1 MLWRSSRQTCDDSA
15 SAEAVAATDVQRIR
29 GYQLAGVG
37 AYEQH
42 RLADLVGVG
51 DGSLVV
57 ASLSLKVDPKNTIE
71 NLPTLGKRLTLQ
83 KGWNFRARKLEKEM
97 TLTSTAD
104 SNLPNSI
111 VLDQFEGNYQ
121 YNAGASAAAR

>member
-104 SNLPNSI
+104 SNLPTSI

-121 YNAGASAAAR
+121 YTAGARAAAR